1 MRTVGRVFVR
11 SRRFLG
17 LWLAML
23 WVAGLGAAG
32 SDVRLLD
39 AVKKSDHAAI
49 RSLLHQRA
57 DANAADVDQTTALH
71 WAVQRDDLES
81 TRALIHA
88 GANVKAA
95 NRYGV
100 TALTLACINGSTAII
115 AALFEGGADA
125 NTALPEGETVLMT
138 ASRTGKVEPLQLLLA
153 RGATVN
159 VKENWRGQ
167 TALMWAV
174 AERHPAA
181 ARLLLDHG
189 ADVGAR
195 SKGGLTALLFA
206 VRAGDLESLRL
217 LLDRRADV
225 HDTASDGTSA
235 LTLAIINARFD
246 VALVL
251 LDSGANPNAADPRGS
266 ALHALAFMRN
276 PGYPFQVGVLPAP
289 HGDSLEVA
297 KSMLAHGAHPN
308 VRIDWKEGPFD
319 RDYGM
324 VKTPPNIAIGRNYM
338 SLIGATPFYVAAK
351 GGDVSLMRVLVAAGA
366 DPRLPTKQ
374 NVTPLMVAAGLGF
387 WDGESPG
394 PESGV
399 PESQSLEA
407 VALALEWGIDINAV
421 ADYGDTPP
429 ENDGVALLRRH
440 FQDLSGAIGDMRWS
454 GSTALHG
461 AALRGANSIV
471 RFLVE
476 KGARLDARNKVGWTP
491 LMIADGIFV
500 SNTEKTQTSTAS
512 LLRQLMAEKGI
523 P

>member
-1 MRTVGRVFVR
+1 MR
-11 SRRFLG
+11 SNRFLA

-23 WVAGLGAAG
+23 PVASLGAAG

-39 AVKKSDHAAI
+39 AVKTSDHAALHA
-49 RSLLHQRA
+49 LLDQRA

-81 TRALIHA
+81 TRVLIRA
-88 GANVKAA
+88 GANVRAA

-115 AALFEGGADA
+115 EALLEGGADA

-138 ASRTGKVEPLQLLLA
+138 ASRTGKAEPLQLLLA
-153 RGATVN
+153 RGAAIN

-167 TALMWAV
+167 TALMWAA
-174 AERHPAA
+174 AERHSAA
-181 ARLLLDHG
+181 TRLLLDHG

-217 LLDRRADV
+217 LLDHKADV
-225 HDTASDGTSA
+225 NDTATDGTSA

-246 VALVL
+246 VASML
-251 LDSGANPNAADPRGS
+251 LDSGANPNATDPRGS

-289 HGDSLEVA
+289 HGDSLAVA
-297 KSMLAHGAHPN
+297 RSLLGHGAQPN
-308 VRIDWKEGPFD
+308 ARIVWKEGPFD

-324 VKTPPNIAIGRNYM
+324 VKAPPNIAIGRNYM

-351 GGDVSLMRVLVAAGA
+351 GGDVALMRVLVAGGA
-366 DPRLPTKQ
+366 DPTLPTRQ
-374 NVTPLMVAAGLGF
+374 NVTALMAAAGLGF

-407 VALALEWGIDINAV
+407 VALALELGNDVNAV

-429 ENDGVALLRRH
+429 ETDGVTLLRRH

-471 RFLVE
+471 RFLME
-476 KGARLDARNKVGWTP
+476 KGAKIDARNKVGWTP
-491 LMIADGIFV
+491 LMIAEGIFV
-500 SNTEKTQTSTAS
+500 SNTEKAQASTAA